1 MPMVPSGSCTDCYWW
16 NLQKRQWI
24 RINEDANVEVYE
36 SMTFLNGKLCSVFT
50 NILSAEMACI
60 LIQLFLLFPTLP
72 LLLFET
78 SKQRK

>member
-24 RINEDANVEVYE
+24 RINDVEVYE
-36 SMTFLNGKLCSVFT
+36 SMTFLNGKLCSLLLI
-50 NILSAEMACI
+50 NISSAEMACI
-60 LIQLFLLFPTLP
+60 LIQLFLLFPTRP